1 MSTLFHGTPIALT
14 NPETGYAPAWVAKK
28 INDFQPTNEVPRL
41 KSYITSAISTMTKPI
56 DSASSFWN
64 MVEKLSRILILTLVP
79 WTTWITAKTFDHSK
93 SIAMEVQWRA
103 AHEDMAK
110 EKIAQIDRI
119 DRELQEWRIKFN
131 IFADES
137 RNAMRTTDSS
147 VRDIAA
153 RIGVMSETLIRLQ
166 EGQSAIKEKMVSL
179 QVVTDDLNKKQ

>member
-1 MSTLFHGTPIALT
+1 MSTSLNGTSIALH
-14 NPETGYAPAWVAKK
+14 NPEAGYAPAWVATKV
-28 INDFQPTNEVPRL
+28 NGFHPTHEVSRL
-41 KSYITSAISTMTKPI
+41 KSYLSSTFSTMTKPI

-103 AHEDMAK
+103 AHEDMSK

-119 DRELQEWRIKFN
+119 DKELQEWRIKFN

-137 RNAMRTTDSS
+137 RNSMRATDSA
-147 VRDIAA
+147 VRDVAA
-153 RIGVMSETLIRLQ
+153 RMGIMTETLIRLQ

-179 QVVTDDLNKKQ
+179 QVLTDELNKKP